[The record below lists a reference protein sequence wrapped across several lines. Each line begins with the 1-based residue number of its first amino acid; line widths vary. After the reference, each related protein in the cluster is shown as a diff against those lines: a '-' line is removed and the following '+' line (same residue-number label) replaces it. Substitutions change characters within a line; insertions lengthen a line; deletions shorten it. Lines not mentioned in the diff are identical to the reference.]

1 MKNNNIVTKGWY
13 NKPTMS
19 EINKAHFSVKDGGV
33 RVSMPIAKIDE
44 ERRIVSGF
52 ATLDN
57 LDRQDD
63 IVPAE
68 ASVKAFNSFQ
78 GNIREMH
85 DATKA
90 VGKMVEFKEDMYFD
104 NEAEKMYNGV
114 YVSAYIS
121 KGAEDTWQKV
131 LDGTLSGFSIAGDIT
146 EDDTVYD
153 ADLEKN
159 VRIIKDYS
167 LSELSLVDVPANQYA
182 NVLSIQKNGD
192 VTGML
197 SKALIENVYYCGH
210 DDVVQLS
217 STQKSTCPR
226 CSSGMENI
234 GFVESNDPDKAKM
247 VKGILTQVKK
257 SKEVENMSEKT
268 TEAQVEETEAVEEV
282 AEAVEETVEETPET
296 VEETA
301 VAETEET
308 VEETV
313 AEEVNVVE
321 MKIEELSNAVANI
334 SEQLNQISAL
344 ADAVTKIHQQVSDVS
359 KNLTGV
365 TREVNQ
371 LKAQDNELGKRY
383 EALEK
388 DTAFRKS
395 ADFGEVMQSQ
405 PEMVEKSL
413 WGGRFLKKSDLF

>member
-1 MKNNNIVTKGWY
+1 MD
-13 NKPTMS
+13 M
-19 EINKAHFSVKDGGV
+19 EKAHFSAKDNSV
-33 RVSMPIAKIDE
+33 RVSMPIAKVDQ

-68 ASVKAFNSFQ
+68 ASVRAFKNFQ

-85 DATKA
+85 DQTKA

-104 NEAEKMYNGV
+104 PTTEEMFNGV

-131 LDGTLSGFSIAGDIT
+131 LDGTLAGFSIAGDIT
-146 EDDTVYD
+146 EEDSVYD
-153 ADLEKN
+153 ADLEKS

-192 VTGML
+192 VTGLL
-197 SKALIENVYYCGH
+197 SKALIETVYYCDH

-217 STQKSTCPR
+217 STVKSACPR
-226 CSSGMENI
+226 CEGGMENI
-234 GFVESNDPDKAKM
+234 GFVESNDPDKATM
-247 VKGILTQVKK
+247 VKGILNQVKK
-257 SKEVENMSEKT
+257 SKEVEVMSEET
-268 TEAQVEETEAVEEV
+268 TEANVEQNEFGEV
-282 AEAVEETVEETPET
+282 AETVVETTVEETPET
-296 VEETA
+296 VE
-301 VAETEET
+301 VQTEAQTEVP
-308 VEETV
+308 VEEAV

-321 MKIEELSNAVANI
+321 LQI
-334 SEQLNQISAL
+334 EQLTNTVAEISKQMDQFSAL
-344 ADAVTKIHQQVSDVS
+344 ADAINKIHQQVSEVS
-359 KNLTGV
+359 KNLSGV
-365 TREVNQ
+365 SREVTN

-383 EALEK
+383 EALERE
-388 DTAFRKS
+388 TAFRKS
-395 ADFGEVMQSQ
+395 ADFGEIMQVQ
-405 PEMVEKSL
+405 PEKVEKSL
-413 WGGRFLKKSDLF
+413 WSGRFLRKSDLF

>member
-1 MKNNNIVTKGWY
+1 MD
-13 NKPTMS
+13 M
-19 EINKAHFSVKDGGV
+19 EKAHFSAKDNSV
-33 RVSMPIAKIDE
+33 RVSMPIAKVDQ

-68 ASVKAFNSFQ
+68 ASVRAFKNFQ

-85 DATKA
+85 DQTKA

-104 NEAEKMYNGV
+104 PKTEEMFNGV

-131 LDGTLSGFSIAGDIT
+131 LDGTLAGFSIAGDIT
-146 EDDTVYD
+146 EEDSVYD
-153 ADLEKN
+153 ADLEKS

-197 SKALIENVYYCGH
+197 SKALIETVYYCDH

-217 STQKSTCPR
+217 STVKSACPR
-226 CSSGMENI
+226 CSGGMENI
-234 GFVESNDPDKAKM
+234 GFVESNDPDKATM
-247 VKGILTQVKK
+247 VKGILNQVKK
-257 SKEVENMSEKT
+257 SKEVEVMSEET
-268 TEAQVEETEAVEEV
+268 TEANVEQNEFGEV
-282 AEAVEETVEETPET
+282 AETVVEAVVETTVEATPET
-296 VEETA
+296 VE
-301 VAETEET
+301 VQTEAQTEAP
-308 VEETV
+308 VEEAV

-321 MKIEELSNAVANI
+321 LQI
-334 SEQLNQISAL
+334 EQLTNTVAEMSKQMDQFSAL
-344 ADAVTKIHQQVSDVS
+344 ADAINKIHQQVSEVS
-359 KNLTGV
+359 KNLSGV
-365 TREVNQ
+365 SREVTN

-383 EALEK
+383 EALERE
-388 DTAFRKS
+388 TAFRKS
-395 ADFGEVMQSQ
+395 ADFGEVMQVQ
-405 PEMVEKSL
+405 PEKVEKSL
-413 WGGRFLKKSDLF
+413 WSGRFLRKSDLF

>member
-1 MKNNNIVTKGWY
+1 
-13 NKPTMS
+13 MS

-33 RVSMPIAKIDE
+33 RVSMPIAKVDE

-68 ASVKAFNSFQ
+68 ASVKAFKNFS

-104 NEAEKMYNGV
+104 SEAEKMYNGV

-146 EDDTVYD
+146 EDDTIYD

-217 STQKSTCPR
+217 STQKSACPR
-226 CSSGMENI
+226 CSGGMENI

-257 SKEVENMSEKT
+257 SKEVIMSEET
-268 TEAQVEETEAVEEV
+268 TEAKVEETEAVEEV

-301 VAETEET
+301 VAETEVA

-388 DTAFRKS
+388 ETAFRKS

-405 PEMVEKSL
+405 PIKVEKSL
-413 WGGRFLKKSDLF
+413 WDGRFLGKSDLF

>member
-1 MKNNNIVTKGWY
+1 MD
-13 NKPTMS
+13 M
-19 EINKAHFSVKDGGV
+19 EKAHFSAKDNSV
-33 RVSMPIAKIDE
+33 RVSMPIAKVDQ

-63 IVPAE
+63 IVPAG
-68 ASVKAFNSFQ
+68 ASVRAFKNFQ

-85 DATKA
+85 DQTKA

-104 NEAEKMYNGV
+104 PQTEEMFNGV

-131 LDGTLSGFSIAGDIT
+131 LDGTLAGFSIAGDIT
-146 EDDTVYD
+146 EEDSVYD
-153 ADLEKN
+153 ADLEKS

-197 SKALIENVYYCGH
+197 SKALIETVYYCDH

-217 STQKSTCPR
+217 STVKSACPR
-226 CSSGMENI
+226 CSGGMENI
-234 GFVESNDPDKAKM
+234 GFVESNDPDKATM
-247 VKGILTQVKK
+247 VKGILNQVKK
-257 SKEVENMSEKT
+257 SKEVEVMSEET
-268 TEAQVEETEAVEEV
+268 TEANVEQNEFGEV
-282 AEAVEETVEETPET
+282 AETVVEAVAETTVEETPET
-296 VEETA
+296 VE
-301 VAETEET
+301 VQTEAQTEAP
-308 VEETV
+308 VEEAV

-321 MKIEELSNAVANI
+321 LQI
-334 SEQLNQISAL
+334 EQLTNTVAEMSKQMDQFSAL
-344 ADAVTKIHQQVSDVS
+344 ADAINKIHQQVSEVS
-359 KNLTGV
+359 KNLSGV
-365 TREVNQ
+365 SREVTN

-383 EALEK
+383 EALERE
-388 DTAFRKS
+388 TAFRKS
-395 ADFGEVMQSQ
+395 ADFGEVMQVQ
-405 PEMVEKSL
+405 PEKVEKSL
-413 WGGRFLKKSDLF
+413 WSGRFLRKSDLF

>member
-1 MKNNNIVTKGWY
+1 
-13 NKPTMS
+13 
-19 EINKAHFSVKDGGV
+19 
-33 RVSMPIAKIDE
+33 
-44 ERRIVSGF
+44 
-52 ATLDN
+52 
-57 LDRQDD
+57 
-63 IVPAE
+63 
-68 ASVKAFNSFQ
+68 
-78 GNIREMH
+78 MH
-85 DATKA
+85 DQTKA

-104 NEAEKMYNGV
+104 QTTEKMYNGV

-131 LDGTLSGFSIAGDIT
+131 LDGTLAGFSIAGEIT
-146 EDDTVYD
+146 EDDTIYD
-153 ADLEKN
+153 ADLEKS

-217 STQKSTCPR
+217 STTKSSCPR
-226 CSSGMENI
+226 CSGGMENI
-234 GFVESNDPDKAKM
+234 GFVESNDPDKAAM

-257 SKEVENMSEKT
+257 SKEVENMSEET
-268 TEAQVEETEAVEEV
+268 TEAKVEETEAVEEV
-282 AEAVEETVEETPET
+282 AEAVEETVEETPEAVEEST
-296 VEETA
+296 EAKTEEAVEETA
-301 VAETEET
+301 
-308 VEETV
+308 

-321 MKIEELSNAVANI
+321 MKIEELSNAVAQM
-334 SEQLNQISAL
+334 SEQINQITAL
-344 ADAVTKIHQQVSDVS
+344 AEAVTKIHQQVSEVS
-359 KNLTGV
+359 KNLSGV
-365 TREVNQ
+365 SREVTE

-395 ADFGEVMQSQ
+395 ADFGEIMQSQ
-405 PEMVEKSL
+405 PIKVEKSL
-413 WGGRFLKKSDLF
+413 WDGRFLGKSDLF

>member
-1 MKNNNIVTKGWY
+1 MD
-13 NKPTMS
+13 M
-19 EINKAHFSVKDGGV
+19 EKAHFSAKDNSV
-33 RVSMPIAKIDE
+33 RVSMPIAKVDQ

-68 ASVKAFNSFQ
+68 ASVRAFKNFQ

-85 DATKA
+85 DQTKA

-104 NEAEKMYNGV
+104 PNTEEMFNGV

-131 LDGTLSGFSIAGDIT
+131 LDGTLAGFSIAGDIT
-146 EDDTVYD
+146 EEDSVYD
-153 ADLEKN
+153 ADLEKS

-197 SKALIENVYYCGH
+197 SKALIETVYYCDH

-217 STQKSTCPR
+217 STVKSACPR
-226 CSSGMENI
+226 CSGGMENI
-234 GFVESNDPDKAKM
+234 GFVESNDPDKATM
-247 VKGILTQVKK
+247 VKGILNQVKK
-257 SKEVENMSEKT
+257 SKEVEVMSEET
-268 TEAQVEETEAVEEV
+268 TEANVEQNEFGEV
-282 AEAVEETVEETPET
+282 AETVVETVVETPVEATPET
-296 VEETA
+296 VE
-301 VAETEET
+301 VQTEAQTEAP
-308 VEETV
+308 VEEAV

-321 MKIEELSNAVANI
+321 LQI
-334 SEQLNQISAL
+334 EQLTNTVAEMSKQMDQFSAL
-344 ADAVTKIHQQVSDVS
+344 ADAINKIHQQVSEVS
-359 KNLTGV
+359 KNLSGV
-365 TREVNQ
+365 SREVTN

-383 EALEK
+383 EALERE
-388 DTAFRKS
+388 TAFRKS
-395 ADFGEVMQSQ
+395 ADFGEVMQVQ
-405 PEMVEKSL
+405 PEKVEKSL
-413 WGGRFLKKSDLF
+413 WSGRFLRKSDLF

>member
-1 MKNNNIVTKGWY
+1 MD
-13 NKPTMS
+13 M
-19 EINKAHFSVKDGGV
+19 EKAHFSAKDNSV
-33 RVSMPIAKIDE
+33 RVSMPIAKVDQ

-68 ASVKAFNSFQ
+68 ASVRAFKNFQ

-85 DATKA
+85 DQTKA

-104 NEAEKMYNGV
+104 PTTEKMFNGV

-131 LDGTLSGFSIAGDIT
+131 LDGTLAGFSIAGDIT
-146 EDDTVYD
+146 EEDSVYD
-153 ADLEKN
+153 ADLEKS

-197 SKALIENVYYCGH
+197 SKALIETVYYCDH

-217 STQKSTCPR
+217 STVKSACPR
-226 CSSGMENI
+226 CSGGMENI
-234 GFVESNDPDKAKM
+234 GFVESNDPDKATM
-247 VKGILTQVKK
+247 VKGILNQVKK
-257 SKEVENMSEKT
+257 SKEVEVMSEET
-268 TEAQVEETEAVEEV
+268 TEANVEQNEFGEV
-282 AEAVEETVEETPET
+282 AETVVEAVAETTVEETPET
-296 VEETA
+296 VE
-301 VAETEET
+301 VQTEAQTEAP
-308 VEETV
+308 VEEAV

-321 MKIEELSNAVANI
+321 LQI
-334 SEQLNQISAL
+334 EQLTNTVAEMSKQMDQFSAL
-344 ADAVTKIHQQVSDVS
+344 ADAINKIHQQVSEVS
-359 KNLTGV
+359 KNLSGV
-365 TREVNQ
+365 SREVTN

-383 EALEK
+383 EALERE
-388 DTAFRKS
+388 TAFRKS
-395 ADFGEVMQSQ
+395 ADFGEVMQVQ
-405 PEMVEKSL
+405 PEKVEKSL
-413 WGGRFLKKSDLF
+413 WSGRFLRKSDLF